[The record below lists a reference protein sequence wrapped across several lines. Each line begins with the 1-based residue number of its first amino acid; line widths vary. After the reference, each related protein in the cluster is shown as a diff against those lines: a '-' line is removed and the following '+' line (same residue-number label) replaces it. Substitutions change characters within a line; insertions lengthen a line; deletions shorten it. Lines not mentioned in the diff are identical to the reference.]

1 MRKAGLSAKRKAVN
15 YNSYRGDVGKVADDL
30 IIVEYVRKDG
40 QVHHK
45 SDFSCTGPN
54 QKWTTDVSQFA
65 FPWGKCYLSP
75 IKDMYDGR
83 IVAYDLSLHADLS
96 QAKRMLEKAF
106 SLGYDLR
113 GLIFHSD
120 QGWQYQHRRYQRMLR
135 EKGIRQSMSRKGN
148 CLDNAVIENFFG
160 LLKSELLYLQKFE
173 SLEQFKQEL
182 VEYLDYYNNRRI
194 KAKLKGLPPALHR
207 QQALSAA

>member
-1 MRKAGLSAKRKAVN
+1 M
-15 YNSYRGDVGKVADDL
+15 
-30 IIVEYVRKDG
+30 EYVRKDG

-83 IVAYDLSLHADLS
+83 IVAYDLSLHPDLS

-106 SLGYDLR
+106 SLGYDLN

-120 QGWQYQHRRYQRMLR
+120 QGWQYQHSWYVGQLKERGVL
-135 EKGIRQSMSRKGN
+135 QSMSRKGN
-148 CLDNAVIENFFG
+148 CLDNCIMESFFG
-160 LLKSELLYLQKFE
+160 TMKNEMFYGREAEYGSFEAFAKAVGEYIAWYNGTRIRYQKGMKKWMTPLACFE
-173 SLEQFKQEL
+173 ASFGGHPCGASL
-182 VEYLDYYNNRRI
+182 
-194 KAKLKGLPPALHR
+194 
-207 QQALSAA
+207 